1 MKFPMTTIAAA
12 LTLAFGMP
20 AFAQQQQQKQT
31 QTAQE
36 SQAKSGGETMK
47 GIVTA
52 SGKVVGDAD
61 IKTTAGDMHRLVK
74 LQRINGD
81 MVVVDLG
88 VSAPDVQK
96 GDRIFVHGHAA
107 RISGKPVIFARYFGE
122 LQQAGSTGTAGA
134 AAGGSTAEDDWLE
147 EDWLED
153 DFGYYDEDFRWT
165 SDNSGFLDFYGD
177 ADEAWGA
184 LYDDVGDEGLF
195 DV

>member
-1 MKFPMTTIAAA
+1 MTTIAAA

-20 AFAQQQQQKQT
+20 AFAQQQQQQQQSQT
-31 QTAQE
+31 TQERQT
-36 SQAKSGGETMK
+36 KGGDERMK

-52 SGKVVGDAD
+52 SGKVLGNAE

-74 LQRINGD
+74 LQRIDGGT
-81 MVVVDLG
+81 VVVDLG
-88 VSAPDVQK
+88 VSAPEVQQ
-96 GDRIFVHGHAA
+96 GDRIFVQGHAA

-122 LQQAGSTGTAGA
+122 LQQVGSTDTAGA
-134 AAGGSTAEDDWLE
+134 AAGGSTADDDWLE

-165 SDNSGFLDFYGD
+165 SDNSGFVDFYGD